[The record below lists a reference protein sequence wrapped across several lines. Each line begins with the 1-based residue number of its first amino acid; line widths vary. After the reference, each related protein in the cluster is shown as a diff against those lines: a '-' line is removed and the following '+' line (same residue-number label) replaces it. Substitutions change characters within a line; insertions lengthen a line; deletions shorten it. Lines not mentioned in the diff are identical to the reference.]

1 MDCAAAVSEVV
12 RGTRVAQPGLG
23 NAAKAGIMSPGIIQL
38 GTGMARYFT
47 MIAAGLLAFGSV
59 LADPVSAAVQLASH
73 RAVYSMSLGTARSG
87 SNTVDVRGAMYLELA
102 EACDGWTVSQRVR
115 MTLYATQGGEI
126 DTDSN
131 FSSWE
136 SQDGKAYRFTVRNLR
151 NGKVAEEFRGD
162 ANLEGAG
169 RSGKATFTVG
179 VIFDLPKGTL
189 FPTEHM
195 AKLIAA
201 AQSGSSRL
209 SRIMFD
215 GATLDGPLEVNA
227 IIGPPVKP
235 AGGDDDL
242 TNRAAWPVRMAF
254 FPIQS
259 QQAEP
264 DYEVEVRLNDN
275 GVSNRLL
282 LDYGD
287 FTVNAVLEK
296 IEPLPKPKC

>member
-1 MDCAAAVSEVV
+1 M
-12 RGTRVAQPGLG
+12 T
-23 NAAKAGIMSPGIIQL
+23 
-38 GTGMARYFT
+38 RYFT
-47 MIAAGLLAFGSV
+47 VIAAGLLVVGNA
-59 LADPVSAAVQLASH
+59 AAEPVSAAVQLAPH

-87 SNTVDVRGAMYLELA
+87 TNTVDVRGAMYLELA

-136 SQDGKAYRFTVRNLR
+136 SRDGKSYRFTVRNLR
-151 NGKVAEEFRGD
+151 NGKVTEEFRGD
-162 ANLEGAG
+162 ANLEGAD
-169 RSGKATFTVG
+169 RSGKATFTTG
-179 VIFDLPKGTL
+179 VTFELPKGTL

-201 AQSGSSRL
+201 AQDGSIRL

-227 IIGPPVKP
+227 IIGSPVKP
-235 AGGDDDL
+235 AGGDHL
-242 TNRAAWPVRMAF
+242 TDRASWPVRMAF

-264 DYEVEVRLNDN
+264 DYEVAVRLVDN
-275 GVSNRLL
+275 GVSDRLL

-287 FTVNAVLEK
+287 FTVNASPEK

>member
-1 MDCAAAVSEVV
+1 
-12 RGTRVAQPGLG
+12 
-23 NAAKAGIMSPGIIQL
+23 
-38 GTGMARYFT
+38 
-47 MIAAGLLAFGSV
+47 
-59 LADPVSAAVQLASH
+59 
-73 RAVYSMSLGTARSG
+73 MSLGTVRSG
-87 SNTVDVRGAMYLELA
+87 GNTVDVRGAMYLELA
-102 EACDGWTVSQRVR
+102 ETCDGWTVSQRVR

-136 SQDGKAYRFTVRNLR
+136 SQDGKSYRFTVRNLR

-162 ANLEGAG
+162 ANLEGPG
-169 RSGKATFTVG
+169 RSGKATFTAG
-179 VIFDLPKGTL
+179 ATFDLPKGTL

-195 AKLIAA
+195 VKLIAE
-201 AQSGSSRL
+201 AQKGSSRL
-209 SRIMFD
+209 SRIIFD

-227 IIGPPVKP
+227 IIGSPIKP
-235 AGGDDDL
+235 SGDDRL
-242 TNRAAWPVRMAF
+242 TDRASWPVRMAF

-275 GVSNRLL
+275 GVSNRVL

-287 FTVNAVLEK
+287 FTVNAALEK

>member
-1 MDCAAAVSEVV
+1 MKRVLSIIVGLSVFGGLAFAGAAAK
-12 RGTRVAQPGLG
+12 P
-23 NAAKAGIMSPGIIQL
+23 
-38 GTGMARYFT
+38 AR
-47 MIAAGLLAFGSV
+47 
-59 LADPVSAAVQLASH
+59 AAVELASH
-73 RAVYSMSLGTARSG
+73 RAVYSMLLGTARSG
-87 SNTVDVRGAMYLELA
+87 SNTVDVRGAMYIELA
-102 EACDGWTVSQRVR
+102 EACDGWTVSQRVK

-136 SQDGKAYRFTVRNLR
+136 SQDGKSYRFTVRNSR
-151 NGKVAEEFRGD
+151 NGKVTEEFRGD
-162 ANLEGAG
+162 ANLEGANH
-169 RSGKATFTVG
+169 SGKATFTAG
-179 VIFDLPKGTL
+179 LTFDLPKGTL

-201 AQSGSSRL
+201 AQGGSMRL
-209 SRIMFD
+209 SRVMFD

-227 IIGPPVKP
+227 IIGSPVKP
-235 AGGDDDL
+235 AGGDRL
-242 TNRAAWPVRMAF
+242 TDRASWSVRMAF

-264 DYEVEVRLNDN
+264 DYEVEVRLSDN

>member
-1 MDCAAAVSEVV
+1 M
-12 RGTRVAQPGLG
+12 T
-23 NAAKAGIMSPGIIQL
+23 
-38 GTGMARYFT
+38 RYFT
-47 MIAAGLLAFGSV
+47 VIAAGLMIVGNAV
-59 LADPVSAAVQLASH
+59 AEPVSAAVQLASH
-73 RAVYSMSLGTARSG
+73 RAVYSMALGTARSG
-87 SNTVDVRGAMYLELA
+87 SNTVDVRGAMYLEIA

-136 SQDGKAYRFTVRNLR
+136 SRDGKSYRFTVRNLR
-151 NGKVAEEFRGD
+151 SGKVTEEFRGD

-169 RSGKATFTVG
+169 HSGKATFTAG
-179 VIFDLPKGTL
+179 VTFDLPKGTL

-195 AKLIAA
+195 EKLIAA
-201 AQSGSSRL
+201 AQDGSMRL

-227 IIGPPVKP
+227 IIGSPVKP
-235 AGGDDDL
+235 AGGDHL
-242 TNRAAWPVRMAF
+242 TDRASWPVRMAF

-287 FTVNAVLEK
+287 FTVNAALEK